1 MPYQIPRNVKGEGRI
16 LFIFSTKALIY
27 TAVGGGIGIFLW
39 WILKMIGLGTIG
51 IGFIVVLAV
60 LGFGIGT
67 LKVPNSVAFDITRKT
82 GGENIDDVIMR
93 WIKFK
98 TKNKKKIYVYT
109 EGGTKDDR

>member
-27 TAVGGGIGIFLW
+27 TGIGGGIGVIFW
-39 WILKMIGLGTIG
+39 WVLKMLDFEAVGIGILVFFAV
-51 IGFIVVLAV
+51 IGFI
-60 LGFGIGT
+60 IGT
-67 LKVPNSVAFDITRKT
+67 LKVPNSVAFEITRKT
-82 GGENIDDVIMR
+82 GGENLDDVIMR

-98 TKNKKKIYVYT
+98 FKNKKKIYVYT